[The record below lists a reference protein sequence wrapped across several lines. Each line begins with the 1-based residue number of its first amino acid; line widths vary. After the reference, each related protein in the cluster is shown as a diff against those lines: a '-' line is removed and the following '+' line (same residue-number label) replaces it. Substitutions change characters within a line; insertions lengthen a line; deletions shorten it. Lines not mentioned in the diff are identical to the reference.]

1 MVDGALGEAALRR
14 GAGAV
19 ELIDQ
24 AADLAR
30 RTTSAMAVLWLTAM
44 PARFALA
51 YLIAQLVRLGP
62 KAHEHGAFLKGIA
75 YAALGL
81 WLVSLWGRQ
90 VYVRACR
97 LVLEGGEPRGLAGL
111 RVPLRDLAAATSAAL
126 VVELLFWLLSI
137 TAVAPV
143 PLLAAAALAATA
155 APRGGP
161 GLLPPLRALLS
172 SVGSLG
178 TLFFLEFLFLIGLM
192 LAALNLHNLFWLTAW
207 ALGPVLPAEAASH
220 ATILSLHNPL
230 YAILLV
236 AGATLL
242 IEPLWLAAMTAHV
255 ESVRAASSGEDLRQ
269 RFAELRAR
277 ELPRRGAA

>member
-1 MVDGALGEAALRR
+1 MKR
-14 GAGAV
+14 GAGAI

-24 AADLAR
+24 AADLAG
-30 RTTSAMAVLWLTAM
+30 RTAPWMAALWLTAL

-51 YLIAQLVRLGP
+51 FFLAQLVRFGP
-62 KAHEHGAFLKGIA
+62 KSREHGGYLLSIA

-81 WLVSLWGRQ
+81 WLISLWGRQ

-97 LVLEGGEPRGLAGL
+97 LALEGGAPQGLRGL
-111 RVPLRDLAAATSAAL
+111 RVPLGELSAAVAAAL
-126 VVELLFWLLSI
+126 VVELLFWTLSI
-137 TAVAPV
+137 TAIAPL

-161 GLLPPLRALLS
+161 GLLPPLRSLLS

-178 TLFFLEFLFLIGLM
+178 TLLFLEFLFLIGL
-192 LAALNLHNLFWLTAW
+192 LIAALNLHVLFGVATW
-207 ALGPVLPAEAASH
+207 ALGPIFSVEAA
-220 ATILSLHNPL
+220 AYAELLSLHNPL
-230 YAILLV
+230 YLILLG

-255 ESVRAASSGEDLRQ
+255 ESVRASSSGEDLRQ
-269 RFAELRAR
+269 WFAELRAR
-277 ELPRRGAA
+277 DLARKGAA